1 MTYTER
7 LKAEHEFIKKVLLKI
22 SEPGCSCER
31 WMIQSKVKCDSC
43 IATEALKKV
52 KL

>member
-1 MTYTER
+1 MTLTER
-7 LKAEHEFIKKVLLKI
+7 LQEEHQFMKKVLLKI
-22 SEPGCSCER
+22 AEPGCSCER

-43 IATEALKKV
+43 IAADALKKV